1 MPARVFVRGSDLRM
15 TTEEALMEHFGQCG
29 PVLSVK
35 MKRYPINSCV
45 ITFESP
51 SAAELACSD
60 LARSV
65 LETST
70 GPLRLRTEPFES
82 ARDPASTGT
91 DAARPAPPRHVA
103 PAPAAALRVNCRV
116 TWTAAD
122 DDIPAGHEGVVLEF
136 LKDAGR
142 VRVKFPNGTWNIKP
156 HELRV
161 VEAPPPPPGP
171 PSANGRTEQLCSYFQ
186 RGHCRNGER
195 CQFVHG
201 GEQLAAP
208 IGEAVADAVFVCK
221 LDWGATRAEVKSL
234 FERAGA
240 VKGVDF
246 LPRGAGTDS
255 RRGQCAVVHFRRAAD
270 ASHAIATLD
279 NATFVPSDT
288 SSGRRGEARAR
299 RTREGRPPDGCPAP
313 RV

>member
-1 MPARVFVRGSDLRM
+1 
-15 TTEEALMEHFGQCG
+15 MEHFGQCG

-82 ARDPASTGT
+82 ARDPASTGM

-156 HELRV
+156 HER
-161 VEAPPPPPGP
+161 
-171 PSANGRTEQLCSYFQ
+171 
-186 RGHCRNGER
+186 
-195 CQFVHG
+195 
-201 GEQLAAP
+201 
-208 IGEAVADAVFVCK
+208 
-221 LDWGATRAEVKSL
+221 
-234 FERAGA
+234 
-240 VKGVDF
+240 
-246 LPRGAGTDS
+246 
-255 RRGQCAVVHFRRAAD
+255 
-270 ASHAIATLD
+270 
-279 NATFVPSDT
+279 
-288 SSGRRGEARAR
+288 
-299 RTREGRPPDGCPAP
+299 
-313 RV
+313 

>member
-1 MPARVFVRGSDLRM
+1 
-15 TTEEALMEHFGQCG
+15 MEHFGQCG

-122 DDIPAGHEGVVLEF
+122 DDIPAGHDGVVLEF

-156 HELRV
+156 HQLRV
-161 VEAPPPPPGP
+161 VEAAAPGP